1 MLHDLLNQDRSAS
14 DLMLKKRFL
23 LFDDILNSQLPCI
36 LEGDIEEAE
45 KDGDC
50 NKNGCHYAW
59 KHDRCHLLL
68 YRSLVFAN
76 VL

>member
-1 MLHDLLNQDRSAS
+1 MLHNLLNQDRSAS
-14 DLMLKKRFL
+14 DLMVKKRFL

-36 LEGDIEEAE
+36 LKGDIEEAE
-45 KDGDC
+45 KDGNC
-50 NKNGCHYAW
+50 NKNCCHYAW

-68 YRSLVFAN
+68 YRSFVFTN